1 MIASTL
7 TLLAHLAVLAQPGT
21 WAPPAPQEI
30 PPVLAFPEPGLD
42 DPTAFEGYR
51 TRFHRDAAG
60 NVVQIYLDAKSGRV
74 VHVWADADNQSLGF
88 TARTADGRPAELEWG
103 SEGATSSIDGALRT
117 LTYRLRSTSPE
128 LVLGHF
134 LLGSMRV
141 ERDFQYSQAHLRP
154 FGEAYVPAELRSL
167 VERIERLE
175 PAEREVH
182 LALLNARD
190 LAELRARLQP
200 RLDTASGPRRW
211 TLEVERP
218 MLDGRTRL
226 ELRLSGPIGDVK
238 GTSLTLRNG
247 TLHIRSLEGRPI
259 ELEVRIATD
268 AAPLTPLYRDDIF
281 NADFF
286 AFYSRIR
293 AARDSVLSADPSAT
307 AHPAVLRY
315 RRLERQVRGVE
326 LLSYREKL
334 MAGLPNFATYFGRDM
349 LMTALLMQPVWADG
363 MLEHVIGS
371 ALAKVRADGQVSHEE
386 ALGGQA
392 IREHAAEY
400 AALVDEWAR
409 RREAGD
415 AARADSALAAA
426 RAVLAGIRT
435 VRENHMMRDDDF
447 QLPVVAARYLANP
460 RIPAQRKRAW
470 LLEPAAPG
478 AAESR
483 LARLLRNLDHV
494 ARSAEPYAQRPA
506 AANLVAFPARA
517 DGAGWFP
524 GSWRD
529 SGAGYAGGRYAMD
542 VNAIWVPAALDA
554 TARILEALG
563 ALGFGAAELRAQAPF
578 IASGPLAVW
587 LDDPAR
593 ARHAA
598 QVWRGAASHF
608 LVRLPA
614 AKAASRIAEKLAWLP
629 EPEARFWR
637 ARLGGWPAANEPEL
651 EFLALSLDADARP
664 IPVMSTD
671 PAMRMLLEALAAAG
685 PPDSATAAAA
695 RRDART
701 LRLPYPAG
709 LLVQGLGPL
718 AANDAYAPRAVW
730 DAFDRDRYHS
740 PRVVWGREVNIIVAG
755 LAGLLRAS
763 TDDAGRPVE
772 PRLAPLVEELNAT
785 LRMVAGAAD
794 ASGLGHFELWSYR
807 IEDGRLLPVRYGS
820 STDVQLWNLTD
831 LAVQFVLE
839 RLPAAAGAR
848 SL

>member
-7 TLLAHLAVLAQPGT
+7 TLVAQLAALALPAMPAQPT
-21 WAPPAPQEI
+21 PQET

-42 DPTAFEGYR
+42 DPAAFEGYR

-74 VHVWADADNQSLGF
+74 VHVWADADNESLGF
-88 TARTADGRPAELEWG
+88 TAHRADGRPADLEWG
-103 SEGATSSIDGALRT
+103 SEGATSSADGARRT
-117 LTYRLRSTSPE
+117 LTYRLASAAPG

-141 ERDFQYSQAHLRP
+141 ERDFQYSQAHAQA
-154 FGEAYVPAELRSL
+154 FGEPYVPAELTRL
-167 VERIERLE
+167 VQSIERLDR
-175 PAEREVH
+175 AERAAH
-182 LALLNARD
+182 LALLHAAD
-190 LAELRARLQP
+190 LAELRSRLEPRVALAQEAGTWVLRVEQPALDART
-200 RLDTASGPRRW
+200 RLALRIAGDARR
-211 TLEVERP
+211 TRAE
-218 MLDGRTRL
+218 LDGRA
-226 ELRLSGPIGDVK
+226 LRVRSADGAPIQ
-238 GTSLTLRNG
+238 
-247 TLHIRSLEGRPI
+247 
-259 ELEVRIATD
+259 LEVRITTD
-268 AAPLTPLYRDDIF
+268 AAPLAPLYRDDIF

-286 AFYSRIR
+286 AFHRRVR
-293 AARDSVLSADPSAT
+293 AAYDSVLAADPSAT

-326 LLSYREKL
+326 LLSYHEKL

-371 ALAKVRADGQVSHEE
+371 ALAKVRPDGQVSHEE

-400 AALVDEWAR
+400 AALVDAWAR
-409 RREAGD
+409 RRRAGD

-447 QLPVVAARYLANP
+447 QLPVVAACYLANP
-460 RIPAQRKRAW
+460 RIRAERKRAW

-554 TARILEALG
+554 TTRILEALD
-563 ALGFGAAELRAQAPF
+563 ALGFGTAELRAQAPA
-578 IASGPLAVW
+578 IASGPLAAW
-587 LDDPAR
+587 LEDPAQ

-598 QVWRGAASHF
+598 EVWRGAASHF

-614 AKAASRIAEKLAWLP
+614 AEAASRIAEKLAWLP
-629 EPEARFWR
+629 EPEARVWR
-637 ARLGGWPAANEPEL
+637 ARLGDWPAANEPEL

-695 RRDART
+695 RRDVRT

-718 AANDAYAPRAVW
+718 VANDAYAPRAVW

-755 LAGLLRAS
+755 VAELLRAS
-763 TDDAGRPVE
+763 TDGAGRPLE
-772 PRLAPLVEELNAT
+772 PRLAPLVEELGAT
-785 LRMVAGAAD
+785 LRMVADAAD

-839 RLPAAAGAR
+839 RLPAAAGAQ